1 MAKAFKFD
9 TVPLDMNL
17 ETKTYSKTLPELLKS
32 YYRNYDFIII
42 DCPPSVDSKVTLS
55 ALLLCDIALVP
66 MTCTPPDL

>member
-17 ETKTYSKTLPELLKS
+17 ETKQFSKTLPELLKE
-32 YYRNYDFIII
+32 YYKNYNFIII
-42 DCPPSVDSKVTLS
+42 DCPPSVESKVTLS
-55 ALLLCDIALVP
+55 ALLLSDMALVP